1 MASDATPARPARRL
15 RPGLAAGI
23 LVQSAASVTGA
34 ALGALALGHGF
45 WVSGAVLLAGALV
58 LAVHLGRHRSPAPV
72 PASEPSARGWP
83 EPADARHGGD
93 IIVRLTADNGLVCET
108 EAARTLFGVSGDI
121 QPAPEALGRAL
132 RAVAVGTPGGCT
144 VVTVALNGVDR
155 HFGILRPQPSD
166 PLRVQLLDLTGLLIA
181 QRASAVQDFLTISS
195 HELMN
200 GLTPLVSLS
209 QTARDQIADGEA
221 GEALATLDTMGSAA
235 RRMLLLLEAFRAMA
249 RLPRPQPRPLRLG
262 PLLDEMMVLARARW
276 SSVTVTLLVG
286 PDVAA
291 SLVQLDRDLIVQ
303 AIANLINNA
312 AEAALSQPRDPASPP
327 AVTLRAQVSG
337 GHLSLTVTDNG
348 PGIPPDLAAH
358 VFRPFFTT
366 RDRGSGVGLPLAAQI
381 ASTHG
386 GWLRLL
392 PEPPTAFV
400 ITVPDCVLSAGE
412 RSPPLSPGQ
421 PEQPV
426 SADPEPGQEA
436 GQGVGQEVRL
446 GPGQRQALPG

>member
-1 MASDATPARPARRL
+1 MASDATLSRPARRL
-15 RPGLAAGI
+15 WPGLAVGI

-34 ALGALALGHGF
+34 ALGALALGHGL
-45 WVSGAVLLAGALV
+45 WVTGAILLVGALG
-58 LAVHLGRHRSPAPV
+58 LSVHLGRHRVPAPV
-72 PASEPSARGWP
+72 PASDPPARGWP
-83 EPADARHGGD
+83 DPTGARPGGD
-93 IIVRLTADNGLVCET
+93 IIVRLTADNGLICET
-108 EAARTLFGVSGDI
+108 ETARTLFGVSGHI
-121 QPAPEALGRAL
+121 RPAPEALGRAL
-132 RAVAVGTPGGCT
+132 RAAGTAGGCT

-155 HFGILRPQPSD
+155 HFGILRPPPSD

-181 QRASAVQDFLTISS
+181 QRASAVQDFLTLSS

-221 GEALATLDTMGSAA
+221 EEALATLDTMGSAA

-276 SSVTVTLLVG
+276 PHVTLTLLAG
-286 PDVAA
+286 PEVAA
-291 SLVQLDRDLIVQ
+291 SLVQLDRDLILQ

-312 AEAALSQPRDPASPP
+312 AEAALSLPPDPASPP
-327 AVTLRAQVSG
+327 AVTLQAQVSG

-366 RDRGSGVGLPLAAQI
+366 RDQGSGVGLPLAAQI

-400 ITVPDCVLSAGE
+400 ITVPDCVLTAGD
-412 RSPPLSPGQ
+412 RSSPLATDQ
-421 PEQPV
+421 P
-426 SADPEPGQEA
+426 
-436 GQGVGQEVRL
+436 
-446 GPGQRQALPG
+446 